1 MAYNNFTLDSVKN
14 QFKLKL
20 SDHPF
25 CSALPPAE
33 PAPDILSVLNRW
45 VPIAESART
54 EKARSE
60 ILVSP
65 ILLEARRLTN
75 ERVQIFSGEEFNV
88 DKERGL
94 NGFCDFLFSRSDN
107 RLTIDAPV
115 LMLVEAKRGDLET
128 GLGQSATQG
137 SEEASEQ
144 SVAVCVAEMLAA
156 QLYNQSQEQFIPVI
170 YGCVTSGKFW
180 QFLKLE
186 GNSVTVDL
194 TTYSVMPVQK
204 ILGILKWMLSE
215 QSTDFSVE

>member
-20 SDHPF
+20 RDHPF

-128 GLGQSATQG
+128 GLGQ
-137 SEEASEQ
+137 
-144 SVAVCVAEMLAA
+144 CVAQMLAA
-156 QLYNQSQEQFIPVI
+156 QLYNQSQEQSIPVI

-215 QSTDFSVE
+215 QSTDLTVEQV